1 MPATFNALTLSVT
14 INCPPREVYDFVS
27 NPQNLPLWATA
38 FCLSARQTDAGWLI
52 ETTVG
57 PMSIRFAD
65 SNELGVLDHV
75 VSPALG
81 VEIHVPMRVIP
92 NGSGSEVLFTLFQLP
107 DMTKAKFEE
116 DRQWV
121 QRDLQTLKSVL
132 EFERTN

>member
-14 INCPPREVYDFVS
+14 INCSPREVYDFVS
-27 NPQNLPLWATA
+27 NLQNLPLWATA
-38 FCLSARQTDAGWLI
+38 FCLSARQTDAGWTI
-52 ETTVG
+52 ETTIG

-75 VSPALG
+75 VSPAPG

-107 DMTKAKFEE
+107 DMTEAKFEE

-132 EFERTN
+132 EFESAN